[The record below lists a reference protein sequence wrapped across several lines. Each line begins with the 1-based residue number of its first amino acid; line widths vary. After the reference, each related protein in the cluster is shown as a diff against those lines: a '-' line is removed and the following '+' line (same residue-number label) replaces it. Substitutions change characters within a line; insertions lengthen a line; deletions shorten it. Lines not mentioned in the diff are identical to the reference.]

1 MAVGAARFVK
11 LLFFRKGN
19 MVADNVVL
27 QVEGLCFAY
36 PECGVLNQWS
46 VALPAGLA
54 LVRGDESSGKTT
66 LLRLLAGDLAAQQ
79 GRLVLRGVDGAADP
93 DGYRQQVFWQD
104 PRAHALHDIT
114 GNAWLATLPARYPA
128 WSASALAAHVQ
139 GWGLAV
145 HLVKPIYQLSSGSQR
160 KLLMAAALASG
171 AALTLIDEPI
181 AGLDRPSTLYLQQ
194 ALTNAAQSPS
204 VPPRAIVVAHYEAL
218 DGVPLQQV
226 LDLPD

>member
-66 LLRLLAGDLAAQQ
+66 LLRLLAGELTAQAGRITLQ
-79 GRLVLRGVDGAADP
+79 GGAP
-93 DGYRQQVFWQD
+93 
-104 PRAHALHDIT
+104 
-114 GNAWLATLPARYPA
+114 
-128 WSASALAAHVQ
+128 
-139 GWGLAV
+139 
-145 HLVKPIYQLSSGSQR
+145 
-160 KLLMAAALASG
+160 
-171 AALTLIDEPI
+171 E
-181 AGLDRPSTLYLQQ
+181 
-194 ALTNAAQSPS
+194 
-204 VPPRAIVVAHYEAL
+204 
-218 DGVPLQQV
+218 
-226 LDLPD
+226 